1 MANAKWN
8 SFPGLT
14 AQELDDADLLPLS
27 DMSQAE
33 GQRDR
38 TVSIGALKEVTAPVP
53 AAGAT
58 GERPGSPPV
67 GSTWFDTTLGQP
79 VWWDGSAW
87 VDALGEPA

>member
-14 AQELDDADLLPLS
+14 SAEVDDADLMPLT

-38 TVSIGALKEVTAPVP
+38 TVSIGTLKQVTQPIPPAGGTASRPAEPAL
-53 AAGAT
+53 GLCF
-58 GERPGSPPV
+58 
-67 GSTWFDTTLGQP
+67 FDTTLGQP
-79 VWWDGSAW
+79 VWWNGSAW
-87 VDALGEPA
+87 VDATGDPV